1 MKHPTIKRPT
11 GLMPVERP
19 GQRATKAKPKQPAI
33 SAVWALVDVERN
45 LWMPASATK
54 AKGHVYVGFKASFR
68 NKPPE
73 LVAITAD
80 CSCAYLE
87 CPVRLALDFAS
98 NVLLEDS
105 ISVERIK
112 PGRARPRK

>member
-1 MKHPTIKRPT
+1 MKHPTIKCPP
-11 GLMPVERP
+11 GLLPVERP
-19 GQRATKAKPKQPAI
+19 AQRATKTRPKQPAI
-33 SAVWALVDVERN
+33 NAVWALVDVERN
-45 LWMPASATK
+45 LWMSKGATR
-54 AKGHVYVGFKASFR
+54 AQGYVYIGFKGT
-68 NKPPE
+68 E

-112 PGRARPRK
+112 PKRARPRK